1 MRTPSSTPRTEK
13 GDDKSRASTKP
24 WSAETP
30 KSGLAWAQGEMPTK
44 PCNAAFHAIHFN
56 LVIGG
61 IKANIKG
68 RACRGWH
75 HQCVVARKQVLKGA
89 IQTPPCALRL
99 AKISN

>member
-1 MRTPSSTPRTEK
+1 MAGQIER
-13 GDDKSRASTKP
+13 
-24 WSAETP
+24 
-30 KSGLAWAQGEMPTK
+30 AQGGMPTK

-61 IKANIKG
+61 IKAKIKG

-75 HQCVVARKQVLKGA
+75 HQRVAARKQVLNGA
-89 IQTPPCALRL
+89 IQPPPCALRL